1 MNEAAVDAC
10 TMKWPDKVYQPAK
23 VYWALSEIVKGTLV
37 VQTNENG
44 KIACPAEEGSCSR
57 AWIRLDVKSFMDGR
71 VGGEVYDGWG
81 SAKTDLVKFKYWAN
95 GYVRYV
101 LGTDPVATPTATP
114 TAIPTATPTATP
126 TPTPTA
132 VP

>member
-1 MNEAAVDAC
+1 
-10 TMKWPDKVYQPAK
+10 
-23 VYWALSEIVKGTLV
+23 
-37 VQTNENG
+37 
-44 KIACPAEEGSCSR
+44 
-57 AWIRLDVKSFMDGR
+57 MDGR

-81 SAKTDLVKFKYWAN
+81 SAKTDLVKFKYEAN